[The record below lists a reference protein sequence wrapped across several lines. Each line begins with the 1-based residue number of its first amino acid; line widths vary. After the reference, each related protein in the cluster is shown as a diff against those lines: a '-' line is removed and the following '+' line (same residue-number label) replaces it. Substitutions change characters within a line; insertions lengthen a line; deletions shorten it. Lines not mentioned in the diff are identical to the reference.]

1 MDLMKNYIIT
11 DVNMLMIKL
20 IVLVSCR
27 VGGSQ
32 SVLINK
38 CIFLHHSILTICSDF
53 SALSLIS
60 LILPK
65 SC

>member
-1 MDLMKNYIIT
+1 MKNYIIT
-11 DVNMLMIKL
+11 DVNMIMIKL

-38 CIFLHHSILTICSDF
+38 CIFASF
-53 SALSLIS
+53 
-60 LILPK
+60 
-65 SC
+65 